1 MWTLHVFLTCEPKG
15 HIISLNQTYDQW
27 TVIDHRITERIK
39 SWCSDLRPRQSRGSL
54 SAWSMVVHWAPS
66 LLAPKLLMFCLKL
79 KNLPEMALIRYK
91 TQTIL
96 EQFVVHTRIKK
107 VISKEIPHCWL
118 CVSYLQMYVNLL
130 FWYQFFCGFSGSVMT
145 NSWVLILFNLIFTS
159 APPLI
164 YGILN
169 QDLPADTLMELP
181 ELYQDAQTSK
191 VTANMPQK
199 HTQTLQKAVA
209 V

>member
-1 MWTLHVFLTCEPKG
+1 MNNHLSSYHWKDKELV
-15 HIISLNQTYDQW
+15 QW
-27 TVIDHRITERIK
+27 FTTTTKPWFSV
-39 SWCSDLRPRQSRGSL
+39 

-91 TQTIL
+91 TQKIL

-107 VISKEIPHCWL
+107 VLSKEIPHCWL

-181 ELYQDAQTSK
+181 ELYQDALTSK
-191 VTANMPQK
+191 VTANTYMPQK
-199 HTQTLQKAVA
+199 WRTNSTKGSCCLRISFVFSFLSNIF
-209 V
+209 

>member
-1 MWTLHVFLTCEPKG
+1 
-15 HIISLNQTYDQW
+15 
-27 TVIDHRITERIK
+27 
-39 SWCSDLRPRQSRGSL
+39 
-54 SAWSMVVHWAPS
+54 
-66 LLAPKLLMFCLKL
+66 
-79 KNLPEMALIRYK
+79 
-91 TQTIL
+91 
-96 EQFVVHTRIKK
+96 
-107 VISKEIPHCWL
+107 
-118 CVSYLQMYVNLL
+118 
-130 FWYQFFCGFSGSVMT
+130 MT

>member
-1 MWTLHVFLTCEPKG
+1 MLLHPNICF
-15 HIISLNQTYDQW
+15 
-27 TVIDHRITERIK
+27 
-39 SWCSDLRPRQSRGSL
+39 
-54 SAWSMVVHWAPS
+54 
-66 LLAPKLLMFCLKL
+66 
-79 KNLPEMALIRYK
+79 
-91 TQTIL
+91 
-96 EQFVVHTRIKK
+96 FVYLFKD
-107 VISKEIPHCWL
+107 IPHCWL

-191 VTANMPQK
+191 VTANTHIDCYIYLAFK
-199 HTQTLQKAVA
+199 VFKSLNVNWFYTCCDETLIPTNAGFTLTLLTHNVHQHDHNSPV
-209 V
+209 

>member
-1 MWTLHVFLTCEPKG
+1 MNSHWSSYHWKDKELV
-15 HIISLNQTYDQW
+15 QW
-27 TVIDHRITERIK
+27 FTTKPWFSVSMEHG
-39 SWCSDLRPRQSRGSL
+39 CSL
-54 SAWSMVVHWAPS
+54 SSFPPRTKAAHV
-66 LLAPKLLMFCLKL
+66 
-79 KNLPEMALIRYK
+79 LPETKESPRNGTYSLQK
-91 TQTIL
+91 QKIL
-96 EQFVVHTRIKK
+96 EQFVVYTRIKK

-191 VTANMPQK
+191 VTANTYMPQK